1 LLKTGS
7 ERPRCNCECSTQLLA
22 TLLKSVGNADR
33 RIQTLLVQISGGGS
47 GHEPARE
54 WRDPLKR
61 TCFVEPPA
69 CDISRL
75 TTCELCADAGF
86 VGEGLLTAAICG
98 NVFASPNVGQIR
110 QAVEQVAN
118 DKGTLA
124 VVMRYTGDVLLFG
137 LAKEQQAV
145 TNPERPFRLT
155 VVGDDVAV
163 GRSQGRLVG
172 RRGLAGTV
180 LVYKLASALAETGA
194 DLEDVHALA
203 EYAAT
208 RVGTM
213 GAGLD
218 HCRAFF

>member
-1 LLKTGS
+1 MSHKHIINDH
-7 ERPRCNCECSTQLLA
+7 RKLA
-22 TLLKSVGNADR
+22 VDGLVGLGRLNPALNIDQVNRVACLRQVPKDR
-33 RIQTLLVQISGGGS
+33 VAIISGGGS
-47 GHEPARE
+47 GHEPAH
-54 WRDPLKR
+54 
-61 TCFVEPPA
+61 
-69 CDISRL
+69 
-75 TTCELCADAGF
+75 AGF

-218 HCRAFF
+218 HCHIPGTGPVEAHLAATEVELGM

>member
-1 LLKTGS
+1 MRSLSTDLLWT
-7 ERPRCNCECSTQLLA
+7 
-22 TLLKSVGNADR
+22 
-33 RIQTLLVQISGGGS
+33 
-47 GHEPARE
+47 
-54 WRDPLKR
+54 
-61 TCFVEPPA
+61 
-69 CDISRL
+69 
-75 TTCELCADAGF
+75 CADAGF

-218 HCRAFF
+218 HCRAFFLRLLRQQVFLVTHGFVPAIDIPGTGPAEAHLAATEVELGMGKAPD